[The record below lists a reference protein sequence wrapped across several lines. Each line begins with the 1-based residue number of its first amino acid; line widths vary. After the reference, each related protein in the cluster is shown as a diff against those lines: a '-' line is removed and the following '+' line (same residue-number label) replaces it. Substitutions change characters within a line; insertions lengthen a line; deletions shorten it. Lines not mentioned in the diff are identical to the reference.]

1 MFDSIR
7 LGKRLTDV
15 EERLSTAERRL
26 NAMSL
31 EWTDN
36 LERMKRM
43 MGRIAKDRSR
53 VEQIEPSGDY
63 QGHLSDEE
71 VSNGAVTLSQ
81 RPLQANARIL
91 VRRNGS
97 Q

>member
-31 EWTDN
+31 EWTDT
-36 LERMKRM
+36 LDRMKRM

-53 VEQIEPSGDY
+53 VEQIEPSGDD

-71 VSNGAVTLSQ
+71 VSNGTVTLSQ
-81 RPLQANARIL
+81 RQLQANARIL
-91 VRRNGS
+91 ARRNRA